1 MNPDT
6 KPLIQSDANVTQPA
20 WSQAERAPTE
30 PAYVVMQHTTS
41 YTTPQQAP
49 KQPDQPKKRGGLMG
63 LLLVGMLVLGMLLGG
78 AGAGAVM
85 LVGNAVNPPV
95 ASAPVTTNPSAATGT
110 GSSTLVALLT

>member
-20 WSQAERAPTE
+20 FAGRTGTHRTVLRGNAAHNGLHNSSASTE
-30 PAYVVMQHTTS
+30 AAY
-41 YTTPQQAP
+41 
-49 KQPDQPKKRGGLMG
+49 KKRSGLMG

-95 ASAPVTTNPSAATGT
+95 ASAPVRLILPPRPEPGRPP
-110 GSSTLVALLT
+110 